1 MTEILST
8 GMDSPDSSDQGP
20 LSSKGHVLN
29 VQANSD
35 KADRE
40 VDSTMKHL
48 QDFPEG
54 GLRAWLTVI
63 GGYVSHSLCS

>member
-29 VQANSD
+29 VQVNSD

-40 VDSTMKHL
+40 VDSTMK

-54 GLRAWLTVI
+54 GLRAWQTVI
-63 GGYVSHSLCS
+63 CGYVSRFLRS